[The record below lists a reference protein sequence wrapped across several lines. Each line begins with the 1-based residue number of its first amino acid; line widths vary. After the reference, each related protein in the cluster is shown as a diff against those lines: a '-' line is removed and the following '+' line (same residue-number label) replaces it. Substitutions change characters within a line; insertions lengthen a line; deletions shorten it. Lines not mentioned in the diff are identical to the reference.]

1 MGKDEEIGS
10 LPIFESYLELIN
22 IEVTDEIVKNVQED
36 FQNLLY
42 PLE

>member
-10 LPIFESYLELIN
+10 LPIFESWLELIN
-22 IEVTDEIVKNVQED
+22 IEVTNEIVKNVQEGS
-36 FQNLLY
+36 QNLLY

>member
-10 LPIFESYLELIN
+10 LPIFEAWLELID
-22 IEVTDEIVKNVQED
+22 IEVTNEIVKNVQEGS
-36 FQNLLY
+36 QNLLY